1 MKNHSSLYWQRLEKF
16 VNEATIYP
24 VSCEKLAAGR
34 NDAEW
39 LDGVLAGGA
48 RLVQLR
54 DKEADGLT
62 LYEKARM
69 FREKTLQAG
78 ALFIVNDRVDIA
90 LLTGA
95 DGVHLGNTD
104 LPAQEVR
111 KIAPDLLIGVS
122 CNTAEQAATAK
133 ERGASYFNIGPLFP
147 TQTKD
152 GIKSFLGTAAIARFT
167 ARCDLP
173 FTVMGGIKKEH
184 LPELISLGVRRI
196 AVVTALSQAPDI
208 AGETREW
215 TDTIRRLSSQTA
227 APPAISSPF
236 PQPSANK
243 RN

>member
-1 MKNHSSLYWQRLEKF
+1 MKNHTTLYLQRLEKF
-16 VNEATIYP
+16 ASEATIYP
-24 VSCEKLAAGR
+24 VSCEKLAQGR
-34 NDAEW
+34 SDAEW

-48 RLVQLR
+48 RIVQLR

-62 LYEKARM
+62 LYEKARI
-69 FREKTLQAG
+69 FREKTLRAG

-104 LPAQEVR
+104 IPAREVR

-152 GIKSFLGTAAIARFT
+152 GIKSFLGTAAIAELT
-167 ARCDLP
+167 ACCDLP

-184 LPELISLGVRRI
+184 LPELISLGARRI

-215 TDTIRRLSSQTA
+215 TNTIRRLINQASS
-227 APPAISSPF
+227 APWDFQPGSS
-236 PQPSANK
+236 NLC
-243 RN
+243 